1 MRKAS
6 GTHGPS
12 PWPHS
17 SYLSSP
23 PSWPSANFRLYV
35 TISGSS
41 SMRSWVLR
49 ILLFVSGCSCPWLM
63 TATRLRYTS
72 RPRPSP
78 AKRLRCYCRCPI
90 SRRVRYML
98 LTIGTVTLL
107 VSCVILMA
115 GLSRFLRSLLTT
127 EVRSLEVFLAMLGM
141 LLGSILLS
149 LSVLAVLILMATP
162 SW

>member
-1 MRKAS
+1 
-6 GTHGPS
+6 
-12 PWPHS
+12 
-17 SYLSSP
+17 
-23 PSWPSANFRLYV
+23 
-35 TISGSS
+35 
-41 SMRSWVLR
+41 
-49 ILLFVSGCSCPWLM
+49 
-63 TATRLRYTS
+63 
-72 RPRPSP
+72 
-78 AKRLRCYCRCPI
+78 
-90 SRRVRYML
+90 ML